1 LRINV
6 CYFFLKNLDMI
17 VNQFKNKVKK
27 NLSDLLDVID
37 KKMF

>member
-1 LRINV
+1 
-6 CYFFLKNLDMI
+6 MI